1 MLLARKLQSDSP
13 FVFSGTGAKGYLV
26 EPKRQLAKI
35 IEQTGMQFSM
45 HDLRRSFVTIA
56 ESLDIAVYAVKTL
69 VNHKEGNDVT
79 SGYIQMNTERL
90 RIPMQKITDFILSS
104 ARVKLKE

>member
-1 MLLARKLQSDSP
+1 
-13 FVFSGTGAKGYLV
+13 
-26 EPKRQLAKI
+26 
-35 IEQTGMQFSM
+35 M

-56 ESLDIAVYAVKTL
+56 ESLDIGVYAVKTL

-90 RIPMQKITDFILSS
+90 RDPMQKITDFILSS
-104 ARVKLKE
+104 AGIR